1 MIRAERSSS
10 RSAGFTLVE
19 ALIVVALMG
28 ILALFSM
35 PALFNFIE
43 RSKLEGA
50 VRQAAS
56 QVQLAR
62 LDAIKTGGVTTVQ
75 MDVPQRMI
83 RVTRA
88 DGRQISTMTLP
99 NGISFGTLAYTAEM
113 QPNGSA
119 GPVGMVLAPDDGFLF
134 QSDRNTDN
142 RMRVRIEPLATAR
155 TVIQKYDKD
164 LDAYFEAPWKWY

>member
-10 RSAGFTLVE
+10 RCAGFTLVE

-43 RSKLEGA
+43 RTKLEST

-75 MDVPQRMI
+75 MDIPQRMI

-88 DGRQISTMTLP
+88 DGRQISMMPLP
-99 NGISFGTLAYTAEM
+99 TGVSFGTPTYTANL
-113 QPNGSA
+113 QANGSVDA
-119 GPVGMVLAPDDGFLF
+119 VGSFLF
-134 QSDRNTDN
+134 VSDRNNDN
-142 RMRVRIEPLATAR
+142 QMRVRIEPLATAR

-164 LDAYFEAPWKWY
+164 SSEPEPYFEAPWEWYH